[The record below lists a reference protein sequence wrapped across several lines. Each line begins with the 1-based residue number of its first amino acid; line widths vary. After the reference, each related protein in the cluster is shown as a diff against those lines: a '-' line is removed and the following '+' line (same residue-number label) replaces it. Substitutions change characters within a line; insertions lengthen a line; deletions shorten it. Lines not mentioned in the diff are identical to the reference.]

1 MGAVALDANTVQLTY
16 DGTDFC
22 PCDARPADLQVS
34 GTYFSQP
41 HLVDQ
46 GEGLCIQ
53 TIQGL
58 DGLEECPTKLDIK
71 PGSCPNSFNRNS
83 NGVLPVALV
92 GTDDFNVLDVDLSTL
107 ELSRADGVGGQ
118 ATPLEGPPGPHSVV
132 EDAATPFDGELCDC
146 HELEGDGPDDLS
158 LKFDSP
164 EVVAE
169 LELDDFS
176 RRDLVELCVSG
187 TLLDGT
193 PFDACDCIRIVK

>member
-1 MGAVALDANTVQLTY
+1 MGSVPILSSLKGGVNMRRKPFFAWSICLPVMMAILAFPMRASAPVPPPV
-16 DGTDFC
+16 G
-22 PCDARPADLQVS
+22 A
-34 GTYFSQP
+34 
-41 HLVDQ
+41 
-46 GEGLCIQ
+46 
-53 TIQGL
+53 
-58 DGLEECPTKLDIK
+58 KLDIK

-118 ATPLEGPPGPHSVV
+118 ARPLEGPPGPHSVV

-146 HELEGDGPDDLS
+146 HELEGDGTDDLS

-169 LELDDFS
+169 LELDEFS
-176 RRDLVELCVSG
+176 KGDLVELCVSG